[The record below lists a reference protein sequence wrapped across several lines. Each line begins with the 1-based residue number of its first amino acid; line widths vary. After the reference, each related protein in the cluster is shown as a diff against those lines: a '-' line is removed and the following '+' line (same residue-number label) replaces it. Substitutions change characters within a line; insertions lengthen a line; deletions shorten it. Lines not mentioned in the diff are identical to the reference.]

1 MQRTAPE
8 ISTTAFGSGHES
20 PPRQGSEKGRGYR
33 FALMPLGGSLTS
45 RQPQCAFLTFVG
57 FPRISVV
64 DFARLV
70 QGLNSVRDMRR
81 EGARH
86 AEVKTFG
93 NPGHPCSINGLGF
106 PQDMAETHP
115 QDRRGASRR
124 AGPPA
129 HPPGVAAT
137 RGASYPTAMPALA
150 MTGPAGASARRVWG
164 LMYRHLALY
173 RRSWPRLLELA
184 YWPVLQMCIWGFTA
198 SFLAARMGNPAVI
211 AGATLLGGVLLWEVA
226 LRSQM
231 GVAISFLEEMWSRN
245 LGHVF
250 VSPMRPWELVAA
262 LILMSVIR
270 MAAGVAPAIL
280 VAWALYAYNLFAL
293 GPVVVLFFINLMIM
307 GWAVALGV
315 VSLIL
320 RHGAGAEALAW
331 SVLFG
336 LTPFSAVFYP
346 VSVLPAALR
355 PIALALP
362 SAHVFEGMRGVLF
375 NGAVG
380 WDHLV
385 AAFALNAV
393 WLAGAALLFARQ
405 FRQARLRGALM
416 SIGE

>member
-1 MQRTAPE
+1 MT
-8 ISTTAFGSGHES
+8 
-20 PPRQGSEKGRGYR
+20 
-33 FALMPLGGSLTS
+33 
-45 RQPQCAFLTFVG
+45 
-57 FPRISVV
+57 
-64 DFARLV
+64 
-70 QGLNSVRDMRR
+70 
-81 EGARH
+81 
-86 AEVKTFG
+86 
-93 NPGHPCSINGLGF
+93 
-106 PQDMAETHP
+106 
-115 QDRRGASRR
+115 R
-124 AGPPA
+124 AA
-129 HPPGVAAT
+129 
-137 RGASYPTAMPALA
+137 
-150 MTGPAGASARRVWG
+150 ARRVWG

-198 SFLAARMGNPAVI
+198 SFLASRMGSTA
-211 AGATLLGGVLLWEVA
+211 ALTGATLLGGVLLWEVA

-262 LILMSVIR
+262 LILISAIR
-270 MAAGVAPAIL
+270 MAMGVLPAIL
-280 VAWALYAYNLFAL
+280 VAWLLYAYNLFAL
-293 GPVVVLFFINLMIM
+293 GPVVVLFFMNLMIM

-346 VSVLPAALR
+346 VAVLPIALQ

-362 SAHVFEGMRGVLF
+362 SAHVFEGMRGIVL
-375 NGAVG
+375 NGAVS
-380 WDHLV
+380 WDHLI

-393 WLAGAALLFARQ
+393 WLAGAALLFSRQ